1 MSAPIPPDPYRIKR
15 ILNKLET
22 IWSADPD
29 SSFTDALWLAG
40 ISPLEEF
47 NDDALLEKHL
57 DFWLNQDKMKG
68 WKS

>member
-1 MSAPIPPDPYRIKR
+1 M
-15 ILNKLET
+15 NKLET
-22 IWSADPD
+22 IWSASPD
-29 SSFTDALWLAG
+29 ASFSDALWRAG

>member
-1 MSAPIPPDPYRIKR
+1 MNTPPDPYRIKR

-22 IWSADPD
+22 IWSANPD
-29 SSFTDALWLAG
+29 ASFSDALWHAG

-57 DFWLNQDKMKG
+57 DFWPNQDKMKG